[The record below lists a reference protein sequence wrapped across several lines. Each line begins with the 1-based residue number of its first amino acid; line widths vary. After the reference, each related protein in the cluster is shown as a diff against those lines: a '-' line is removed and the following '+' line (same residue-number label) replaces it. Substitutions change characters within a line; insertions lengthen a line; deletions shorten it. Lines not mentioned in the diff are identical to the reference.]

1 MDKII
6 YSPMKYVQ
14 GPGAWERLADYAAA
28 LGAKSAYAVAGPHVM
43 KHYWPTVEKG
53 FTARKMP
60 LAAHAFGGECSMA
73 EINRI
78 VADIHEK
85 HSDVVIGIGGGKTL
99 DTAKAVA
106 YYAKLPVIIA
116 PSIASTDAPCSALAV
131 IYTEEGAF
139 ESYLILRNNPDVVL
153 VDTSVIAQAPVRML
167 VAGMGDALATYYEA
181 RACYASGKATT
192 AGGRSSLSALAI
204 ARACRDSLFKNGLR
218 AKLAAE
224 AKTVSSALDDIVET
238 NTYMSGVGFESGG
251 LAAAHA
257 IHNGLTVLPQT
268 HPFMHGE
275 KVAFGLLAQL
285 ALENAPKAEFDEVLA
300 FCRQIGLPTTLAALG
315 LKDASDDELK
325 KAAAASCAEDE
336 TMHNMPFAVTPQDV
350 FAAMKVADKL
360 GA

>member
-1 MDKII
+1 MERII
-6 YSPMKYVQ
+6 FSPMKYVQ
-14 GPGAWERLADYAAA
+14 GPGAWQRLAEFAAG
-28 LGAKSAYAVAGPHVM
+28 LGATGAYAVAGPHVL
-43 KHYWPTVEKG
+43 KHNWEPIEKS
-53 FTARKMP
+53 FQARHLP
-60 LAAHAFGGECSMA
+60 LTAHAFAGECSMT
-73 EINRI
+73 EIKRI
-78 VADIHEK
+78 VNEIHEK
-85 HSDVVIGIGGGKTL
+85 NCGVVIGIGGGKAL
-99 DTAKAVA
+99 DTAKAA
-106 YYAKLPVIIA
+106 AFYAKLPVIIA
-116 PSIASTDAPCSALAV
+116 PSLASTDAPCSALSV

-181 RACYASGKATT
+181 RACFASGKKTT
-192 AGGRSSLSALAI
+192 AGGKSSLSAIAI

-224 AKTVSSALDDIVET
+224 AKTVSAALDDIVET

-275 KVAFGLLAQL
+275 KVAFGLLVQL
-285 ALENAPKAEFDEVLA
+285 ALENAPQVEFNEVLS
-300 FCRQIGLPTTLAALG
+300 FCRRVGLPTNLAALG
-315 LKDASDDELK
+315 LENVSDDELQQV
-325 KAAAASCAEDE
+325 AAASCAEGE
-336 TMHNMPFAVTPQDV
+336 TMHNMPFAVTPQAV
-350 FAAMKVADKL
+350 FAALKIADKL

>member
-1 MDKII
+1 MERII
-6 YSPMKYVQ
+6 FSPMKYVQ
-14 GPGAWERLADYAAA
+14 GPGAWEKLGAYAAG
-28 LGAKSAYAVAGPHVM
+28 LGAQSAYAVAGPHIL
-43 KHYWPTVEKG
+43 KHNWPQVEQS
-53 FTARKMP
+53 FRQANVT
-60 LAAHAFGGECSMA
+60 LAAHAFSGECCMT

-78 VADIHEK
+78 VQEIHEK
-85 HSDVVIGIGGGKTL
+85 NCQVVLGIGGGKAL
-99 DTAKAVA
+99 DTAKAA
-106 YYAKLPVIIA
+106 AFYAKLPVIIA
-116 PSIASTDAPCSALAV
+116 PSLASTDAPCSALSV

-153 VDTSVIAQAPVRML
+153 VDTAIIAQAPVRML

-181 RACYASGKATT
+181 RACFASGKATT

-204 ARACRDSLFKNGLR
+204 ARACRDSLLKNGLR

-257 IHNGLTVLPQT
+257 IHNGLTTLPQT

-285 ALENAPKAEFDEVLA
+285 VLENAPQAEFDEVLA
-300 FCRQIGLPTTLAALG
+300 FCRQIGLPTCLVALG
-315 LKDASDDELK
+315 LQDVSDAELQ
-325 KAAAASCAEDE
+325 KAAAASCAAGE
-336 TMHNMPFAVTPQDV
+336 TMHNMPFAVTPQAV
-350 FAAMKVADKL
+350 FAALKVADKL
-360 GA
+360 GS